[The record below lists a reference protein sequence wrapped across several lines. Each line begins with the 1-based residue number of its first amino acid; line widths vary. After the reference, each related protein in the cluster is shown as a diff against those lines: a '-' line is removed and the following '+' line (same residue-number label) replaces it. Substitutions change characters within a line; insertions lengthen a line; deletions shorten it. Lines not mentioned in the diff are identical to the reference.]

1 MISSSAT
8 KFATFFGVF
17 LLLFAGTF
25 APVHAQQRGMINGG
39 FEQNDPAGSPNWQIF
54 TSAAVP
60 GWDATPDEIEI
71 WDSGYSSVTA
81 YEGAVF
87 DEINANGPTALYQNI
102 CLVNGESIKW
112 SFAHRARSGGA
123 ATQTARF
130 EIANSS
136 GTVLQTLATQAST
149 TAQGWNLNS
158 NGTGITY
165 TGVSGVQRVQFSTS
179 DTGATGNF
187 LDGVSLYLKP
197 HLQFSSSSGSA
208 SENVSSSSL
217 PALIVSGQLSSA
229 ITVNVA
235 VTGGTA
241 TLGTDYTTPGG
252 GSSFTVTLPA
262 GNYDETSVPLG
273 ISIVDDS
280 SPEASETIALSI
292 TATPANYTIANTASC
307 NAAGISTS
315 TYSITDNDSGIAGT
329 PPTLVCPVGSTIF
342 DWDAVS
348 WSAGSLN
355 NNYAVT
361 GIGTVNFGVSIQGGV
376 FLSNATYGGQAP
388 ARQNVVTGGLTPAQY
403 SLFEIT
409 DFTSQ
414 SGTAT
419 TTITLPTPVPGA
431 QFRIFDVDYNSG
443 QFADMVTVT
452 GSYHGTA
459 VTPILTN
466 GVSNYVSGHSI
477 YGNALSDDNS
487 ANGNAVVTFSSPV
500 DTISL
505 AYGNHSIAPANPGQ
519 QAITIHDITFC
530 NPQVNLTVAKSSTV
544 VSDGVNPTNP
554 KAIPGAV
561 LRYCLLVSNAG
572 SGTATGIAM
581 SDAVPASMTYV
592 PGSMHS
598 GANCAAATNVEDDDN
613 SGADE
618 NDPFGASVSGSTI
631 SAEAASLTASN
642 SFALTFSATVN

>member
-1 MISSSAT
+1 MISSAT
-8 KFATFFGVF
+8 KFAAFVAA
-17 LLLFAGTF
+17 LLLLLSAT
-25 APVHAQQRGMINGG
+25 ADPLHAQQRGMVNGG

-54 TSAAVP
+54 TSSAVP
-60 GWDATPDEIEI
+60 GWDATPDEIEL

-87 DEINANGPTALYQNI
+87 DEINANGATTIYQNI

-123 ATQTARF
+123 ATQTTRF

-149 TAQGWNLNS
+149 TAQAWNVNS
-158 NGTGITY
+158 NSTGVTY
-165 TGVSGVQRVQFSTS
+165 TGATGLQRIQFSTS

-187 LDGVSLYLKP
+187 LDGVSVYLKP
-197 HLQFSSSSGSA
+197 HLQFSSSSGTA
-208 SENVSSSSL
+208 SENISSSSL
-217 PALIVSGQLSSA
+217 PSLIVSGQLSSS
-229 ITVNVA
+229 ISVNVT

-241 TLGTDYTTPGG
+241 TLGSDYTTPGG

-262 GNYDETSVPLG
+262 GTYDQTSVPLG
-273 ISIVDDS
+273 ISIIDDS
-280 SPEASETIALSI
+280 SPEAAETIDLSI

-307 NAAGISTS
+307 NATGISTS
-315 TYSITDNDSGIAGT
+315 TYTIADNDSGVAGT
-329 PPTLVCPVGSTIF
+329 VPTLVCPVGSTIF

-348 WSAGSLN
+348 WTAGSLN
-355 NNYAVT
+355 NSYPVT
-361 GIGTVNFGVSIQGGV
+361 GIGTVNFGINISGGV

-388 ARQNVVTGGLTPAQY
+388 ARQNVATGGLSPAQY
-403 SLFEIT
+403 SLFEMT

-431 QFRIFDVDYNSG
+431 QFRIIDIDYYAG
-443 QFADMVTVT
+443 QFADLVTVA
-452 GSYHGTA
+452 GSYHGTP

-466 GVSNYVSGHSI
+466 GVSNYVSGNSV
-477 YGNALSDDNS
+477 YGNALSDDTS
-487 ANGNAVVTFSSPV
+487 ANGNAYVTFSSPI
-500 DTISL
+500 DTISI

-519 QAITIHDITFC
+519 QAIALHDITFC

-544 VSDGVNPTNP
+544 VSDGINPTNP

-561 LRYCLLVSNAG
+561 LRYCLLVSNSG

-592 PGSMHS
+592 PGSLHS
-598 GANCAAATNVEDDDN
+598 GATCAAATNAEDDDN

-618 NDPFGASVSGSTI
+618 TDPFGASVSGSTI